1 MTPCLPRTL
10 LTDDVNDVSHPDM
23 WDAGCYDILAMPGN
37 GILQWLPEEPEVKRD
52 WFGVMAPPAP
62 AKEEPWRCSND
73 TCKTPTAGPRK
84 RKVGGDDT
92 ECVACADGRI
102 ARQMEARDAKRE
114 PAAHVPALPQAS
126 PATMGGFVARPGGR
140 FGQWR

>member
-1 MTPCLPRTL
+1 MSPLSKSRWNSGKYLIVEFPPAEPVKAAVL
-10 LTDDVNDVSHPDM
+10 NP
-23 WDAGCYDILAMPGN
+23 
-37 GILQWLPEEPEVKRD
+37 GILQWLPEEPEVIRD
-52 WFGVMAPPAP
+52 WFGVMAPSAHAAKPAW
-62 AKEEPWRCSND
+62 KCSND

-114 PAAHVPALPQAS
+114 PAVHAPALPPVS
-126 PATMGGFVARPGGR
+126 PATMGGFVAKPGGR